1 MPSLPAMA
9 ARHIM
14 ASWEEPPLPRSF
26 DSVFYGAAG
35 TSGEE
40 ITAGYTAWYRA
51 DDVTRSGNN
60 VTQWN
65 DRSGNGIHMLQ
76 YTAANTGV
84 SPTVSPQFVSSDSN
98 FNNQPS
104 IDFTAQNG
112 NNFVRFS
119 TVAGP
124 QNSGNG
130 TASMYTNGGDQFS
143 MFAVYRA
150 VAGSSILG
158 YDIVFGD
165 SQGYLWLGPSST
177 TLFSVGNVSLT
188 QSGWSR
194 GTTFASHSFNGAT
207 SGSANLTLKTTGLS
221 TVNSGS
227 NNAFSSRGNA
237 MSIGGAVTAGQR
249 FRGHV
254 AECIMY
260 PTALTGNDASK
271 TEDYLAA
278 RYNLTW

>member
-1 MPSLPAMA
+1 MGTVAKK
-9 ARHIM
+9 IM
-14 ASWEEPPLPRSF
+14 MGS
-26 DSVFYGAAG
+26 GAV
-35 TSGEE
+35 EE
-40 ITAGYTAWYRA
+40 ITDGYTAWYRA
-51 DDVTRSGNN
+51 DDVTRSGTN

-76 YTAANTGV
+76 YTSANTG
-84 SPTVSPQFVSSDSN
+84 SAATSSPQWVSSDSN
-98 FNNQPS
+98 FNGQPS
-104 IDFTAQNG
+104 IDFSGQDG
-112 NNFVRFS
+112 SNFIRFS

-150 VAGSSILG
+150 AQSSRGSYG
-158 YDIVFGD
+158 YSEVFGD
-165 SQGYLWLGPSST
+165 SQGYLWLGPSSNT
-177 TLFSVGNVSLT
+177 VFSVGNNTLT

-194 GTTFASHSFNGAT
+194 QTTFASHAFNGAT

-227 NNAFSSRGNA
+227 NNAFSSRGAA
-237 MSIGGAVTAGQR
+237 MSIGGAVSAGQM
-249 FRGHV
+249 FIGHI

-260 PTALTGNDASK
+260 PTALTGDDASK

>member
-1 MPSLPAMA
+1 MSIVAKK
-9 ARHIM
+9 IM
-14 ASWEEPPLPRSF
+14 MGS
-26 DSVFYGAAG
+26 GAV
-35 TSGEE
+35 EE
-40 ITAGYTAWYRA
+40 ITGGYTAWYRA
-51 DDVTRSGNN
+51 DDVTRSGTN

-65 DRSGNGIHMLQ
+65 DRSGNGLHMLQ
-76 YTAANTGV
+76 YTAAKTGV
-84 SPTVSPQFVSSDSN
+84 SPTVSPQWVSSDSN

-104 IDFTAQNG
+104 IDFTAQIDDSSG
-112 NNFVRFS
+112 NVYARFS
-119 TVAGP
+119 TVGGP
-124 QNSGNG
+124 ANSGSG
-130 TASMYTNGGDQFS
+130 TSSMYTNGGDQFS

-165 SQGYLWLGPSST
+165 SQGYLWLGPNSNSA
-177 TLFSVGNVSLT
+177 FSIGNGTLT

-237 MSIGGAVTAGQR
+237 MSIGGAVTANQR

-260 PTALTGNDASK
+260 PTALTGGDASK